1 MSTILVIDTD
11 RTVLQFVEKVLQ
23 EAGRVLHTANNAIQ
37 GLAAIRNH
45 SPDLLL
51 WDTPKISTSSAELEF
66 IGTARNIDPNLPII
80 VMTCSDDSHTVI
92 EVMKHG
98 AYDYLMKPLNID
110 NLRRQVQRAL
120 ETRRLLGTPGI
131 LAGLESDFMESAAKG
146 DVFLGR
152 SPPMLEVYKEIGRIA
167 RPDVAVLICGESG
180 TGKELVARAINHH
193 SPRCN
198 RHFLAVNC
206 AAISETL
213 LDSELFGHE
222 KGAFTGA
229 DRQRIGKFE
238 QSNGGTI
245 FLDEVGDMSSATQS
259 KVLRA
264 LEEKKFERVGGTET
278 ISTDVRVISATNRDL
293 KRMMKDGSFRA
304 DLYHRLHGY
313 RIDLPPLREH
323 SEDIPVL
330 IGYLLAKFRRELG
343 KDIQGISPEAMEIL
357 TRHSWPGNVRELQTV
372 LRTAILRSAGPVL
385 MPDSLPEEVKPD
397 LAPYEISG
405 SDDLPDNL
413 ANFINEREK
422 AGSEDL
428 YAETLQMMERYI
440 ISRMLRETKCNQSL
454 AAKRLGITRGS
465 LRNKMY
471 ASKISIKEI
480 MQPNITRVLTP

>member
-1 MSTILVIDTD
+1 MSTILVIDKD
-11 RTVLQFVEKVLQ
+11 RTVLQFIEKVLQ
-23 EAGRVLHTANNAIQ
+23 EAGRILHTANNAHQ
-37 GLAAIRNH
+37 GLDAIRNH
-45 SPDLLL
+45 SPDVLLL
-51 WDTPKISTSSAELEF
+51 DTAKLSTSSAELEF
-66 IGTARNIDPNLPII
+66 IGTARDIDPNLPVI

-92 EVMKHG
+92 EVMKRG
-98 AYDYLMKPLNID
+98 AYDYLMKPLD
-110 NLRRQVQRAL
+110 TENLRRLVERAL
-120 ETRRLLGTPGI
+120 ETRRLLGTPGL
-131 LAGLESDFMESAAKG
+131 LADLDSGFNESATDH

-152 SPPMLEVYKEIGRIA
+152 SQPMLEVYKEIGRIA

-180 TGKELVARAINHH
+180 TGKELVARAINRH
-193 SPRCN
+193 SPRSN

-245 FLDEVGDMSSATQS
+245 FLDEVGDMSPATQS
-259 KVLRA
+259 KVLRV

-293 KRMMKDGSFRA
+293 KKMMKDGSFRA

-330 IGYLLAKFRRELG
+330 VGYLLAKFRRELG
-343 KDIQGISPEAMEIL
+343 KDIQGIAPEAMDIL
-357 TRHSWPGNVRELQTV
+357 TRYSWPGNVRELQTV

-385 MPDSLPEEVKPD
+385 LPDSLPDEVQSG
-397 LAPYEISG
+397 LAADEAFSI
-405 SDDLPDNL
+405 DDLPSSL
-413 ANFINEREK
+413 ANFIDEREK

-428 YAETLQMMERYI
+428 YAETLQMMERYM
-440 ISRMLRETKCNQSL
+440 ISRVLRETKGNQSM

-465 LRNKMY
+465 LRNKIY
-471 ASKISIKEI
+471 ASNISVKEM
-480 MQPNITRVLTP
+480 MQPNVT